1 MIFLKLL
8 STGDGEESINKFREA
23 REVQRKELSGAVRGI
38 STLLVAATTSRNLGR
53 VYMKTANMKNS
64 MKALNE
70 ALSVRS
76 WFQSN
81 FILEVLDN

>member
-1 MIFLKLL
+1 
-8 STGDGEESINKFREA
+8 
-23 REVQRKELSGAVRGI
+23 
-38 STLLVAATTSRNLGR
+38 
-53 VYMKTANMKNS
+53 MKTANMKNS